1 VAERA
6 LVTGGAGFVGLHL
19 CRALLRDG
27 WEVVVV
33 DDLSRSGRDTPLVD
47 LLGHVRLIEHDLSE
61 PLSDVAGLG
70 TDYRAVYHLAA
81 MVGVAR
87 VAAEPAR
94 VLRTNLQG
102 TANVA
107 EWCARV
113 GPETLL
119 FSSTSEIGDGAVQV
133 GLVDLPAP
141 ETAPAVFAAP
151 LLPRTAYAV
160 SKLAGELLVTH
171 TCHPAGIRV
180 RIARF
185 HNVYGPRMGHHHVI
199 PELIGRITA
208 GQDPLEVFGAEQ
220 RRAFCHVDDAVR
232 AVRSLVD
239 HPTAE
244 VVLAN
249 VGNDTEETVIGEL
262 AGMLLDRLGVAVPV
276 APLPPPAGSPARRLP
291 DLGVLRRLT
300 GYEPTVPLAR
310 GLDDCVSW
318 HLGQL
323 APRGVG

>member
-1 VAERA
+1 MVDRA
-6 LVTGGAGFVGLHL
+6 LVTGGAGFVGMHL

-33 DDLSRSGRDTPLVD
+33 DDLSRSGRDAPLVD
-47 LLGHVRLIEHDLSE
+47 LLDHVQLIEHDLSE
-61 PLSDVAGLG
+61 PLSEVAGLG

-107 EWCARV
+107 DWCARV

-141 ETAPAVFAAP
+141 ESAPAVFATP

-160 SKLAGELLVTH
+160 SKLAGELLVAH
-171 TCHPAGIRV
+171 TCQPAGIRV

-199 PELIGRITA
+199 PELIGRIAA
-208 GQDPLEVFGAEQ
+208 GQDPLEVFGFEQ
-220 RRAFCHVDDAVR
+220 RRAFCHVDDAVW

-262 AGMLLDRLGVAVPV
+262 ARMLLDRLGVDVPV
-276 APLPPPAGSPARRLP
+276 APVPAPAGSPARRLP
-291 DLGVLRRLT
+291 DLGVLRGLT

-318 HLGQL
+318 HFGQL
-323 APRGVG
+323 APGGVG